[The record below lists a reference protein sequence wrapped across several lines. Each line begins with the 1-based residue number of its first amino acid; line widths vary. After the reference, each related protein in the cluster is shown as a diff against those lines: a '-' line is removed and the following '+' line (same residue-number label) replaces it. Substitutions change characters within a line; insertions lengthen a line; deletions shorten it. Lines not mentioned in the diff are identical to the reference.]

1 MPRIDELRELL
12 HRANRAYYVDAAPFM
27 SDAEFDRLL
36 AELAALESAH
46 PERFDPNSPTQR
58 VGGEPSTGF
67 AQVTHRVPMMSVDN
81 TYSTDDLRAWWDRCE
96 KALGHPF
103 AAVAD
108 PKVDGVAISI
118 RYEHG
123 RLVQAATRGDGT
135 VGDDVTRNVRA
146 IDAVPLVLAAS
157 AGSPVPPV
165 LEVRGE
171 IFMPNASFERINDE
185 RRRAGEPEFMN
196 ARNSTAGTLK
206 SLDPAVVR
214 SRGLSFVAHGV
225 GHVEDVSL
233 DGRPVAT
240 YLDFLRALRALG
252 IPVPGTEVRCT
263 SADECV
269 AAIERFGAA
278 RADLAY
284 AVDGMVV
291 KVDAFADRSALG
303 VTAKSP
309 RWAVAFK
316 YPAERKPTVLRSIA
330 WQVGKGG
337 TLTPRATMDPVVI
350 AGTKVQHA
358 TLHNIDEIHRKD
370 LRIGD
375 TVVVEKAGEIIPQVV
390 EVDLAKRPADA
401 LPVEPPAACP
411 SCGEP
416 VTKEGP
422 KLFCTNAACPEQFR
436 ERLKWFVGRNQMDID
451 GLGEKIVDQL
461 LDAGLV
467 RGFADV
473 FRLDPA
479 RVAELT
485 SESVTKS
492 GKRMVRKIG
501 AKTAASI
508 VAGAEQA
515 KGRGMARLLESL
527 GIRHMGTASAK
538 AFARAYP
545 DVDALRAAS
554 PEDLMQIHDIGE
566 VTAPSIHADLH
577 SPAMDRTLRELRD
590 AGVSMA
596 STTFR
601 APDEARD
608 RSASGTPGGADFAG
622 KTVVLT
628 GELESLDRRTATERL
643 EALGA
648 KVTGSVSKN
657 THLVIAG
664 PGAGSKL
671 AKATELGIEVW
682 DEARLLRALGEG

>member
-1 MPRIDELRELL
+1 MSRIDELRELL

-36 AELAALESAH
+36 AELAALEAAR

-58 VGGEPSTGF
+58 VGGEPSNGF
-67 AQVTHRVPMMSVDN
+67 VQVTHRVPMMSVDN

-96 KALGHPF
+96 KALGHSF

-135 VGDDVTRNVRA
+135 TGDDVTRNVRA
-146 IDAVPLVLAAS
+146 IDAVPLVLAAPEG
-157 AGSPVPPV
+157 AALPPV

-225 GHVEDVSL
+225 GHVEDVTL

-240 YLDFLRALRALG
+240 YLDFLRALRTLG

-375 TVVVEKAGEIIPQVV
+375 TVIVEKAGEIIPQVV
-390 EVDLAKRPADA
+390 EVDRAKRPADA
-401 LPVEPPAACP
+401 LPVEPPATCP

-492 GKRMVRKIG
+492 GKRVVRKIG
-501 AKTAASI
+501 GKTAASI

-545 DVDALRAAS
+545 DIDALRAAS

-596 STTFR
+596 STSLQ
-601 APDEARD
+601 ARIA
-608 RSASGTPGGADFAG
+608 SASDTPSDAFFAG

-682 DEARLLRALGEG
+682 DEARLLRALAEG